1 METPGTALTPLG
13 PDPQRGP
20 FPFPAPRPAA
30 AYPRQPA
37 APPSS
42 HAFDAPTGG
51 LLEYWRIIQRRKGAV
66 IVITCLGALAGLLY
80 TLPQTP
86 VYRATTLIELQE
98 MNEDFMHMRDVNPNA
113 PQGGGGAG
121 DEIQTQVRILQSV
134 SLRDRVVKKLALEA
148 KTVAPKKTRLDAWR
162 EALKIAPAQP
172 PTPESIV
179 ANAARGVLVR
189 AQANTRLIV
198 ISCDSTNPQMAADFL
213 NTLTNE
219 YKLQNVESRWKATQ
233 YTGDWLTGQME
244 DLKIKLEHS
253 EDALQSYAAHSG
265 LLITGEKDNVADD
278 RVKQFQEALS
288 KAQGERIDAQS
299 KSENASHAPA
309 DSVPE
314 VLDDASTM
322 NIRGKVMDLRGQL
335 ADLGGTYTSAYPRV
349 REIEDQIA
357 AYEDELAKERKTVI
371 SRIQNDYATA
381 QQREKLLA
389 DQYNAAVL
397 VVAQQADQVA
407 HYNILKREV
416 DTDRTMYDGMLQRV
430 KESSIAAAL
439 RASNIDVVDPAVA
452 PEEPYKPSAID
463 NTGLGFL
470 FGLAFAVS
478 FVVLL
483 DRADR
488 TIQDPSDIEALLGI
502 PELGLVPSAAA
513 DPGRPRGLASG
524 AADGQDGTRSMVLL
538 TAERKNSALAESI
551 HATLTSILY
560 AGPAGQFP
568 QVLVFS
574 SPAPSEGKTT
584 ISSSLAVALAHIHK
598 RVLLVDAD
606 LRRPRLHQIFDV
618 DNDKGMVDLLRRTEP
633 IQGSLD
639 GHVRATAI
647 PNLSVM
653 PAGHSGA
660 GDPTLL
666 HSARLGEIVR
676 TCRGL
681 YDVVIVD
688 TPPMMTMADARVIA
702 RHADG
707 VVLVVRATRTSRDS
721 LRDAY
726 RRFSEDG
733 SRVLGAI
740 LNDWNPKKSGRYG
753 YYRYYSKY
761 KHYYSPG
768 DGGKGSDA
776 K

>member
-20 FPFPAPRPAA
+20 VPFPAPRSAA

-37 APPSS
+37 GPAASHLGEMPS
-42 HAFDAPTGG
+42 GG
-51 LLEYWRIIQRRKGAV
+51 LLEYWRIVQRRKGAV

-86 VYRATTLIELQE
+86 VYRASTLIEIQE

-113 PQGGGGAG
+113 PQAGGYSG
-121 DEIQTQVRILQSV
+121 DETQTQVRILQSA

-162 EALKIAPAQP
+162 EALKLAPAQP
-172 PTPESIV
+172 PTPRSIV
-179 ANAARGVLVR
+179 ANAAGGVLVR
-189 AQANTRLIV
+189 ALPNTRLIV

-213 NTLTNE
+213 NTMAGE
-219 YKLQNVESRWKATQ
+219 YRAQNVENRWKATQ
-233 YTGDWLTGQME
+233 FTGDWLTTQME

-265 LLITGEKDNVADD
+265 LLITGEKDNVADE
-278 RVKQFQEALS
+278 RVKQFQEELS
-288 KAQGERIDAQS
+288 KAQGERVNFQS
-299 KSENASHAPA
+299 KSENASRAPA
-309 DSVPE
+309 ESVPE
-314 VLDDASTM
+314 VLDDLSTKD
-322 NIRGKVMDLRGQL
+322 IRAKVMDLRGQL
-335 ADLGGTYTSAYPRV
+335 ADLGGTYTSEYPRV
-349 REIEDQIA
+349 KRLQEQIA
-357 AYEDELAKERKTVI
+357 AYEEELAKERKTVI

-389 DQYNAAVL
+389 DQYNAAVQ
-397 VVAQQADQVA
+397 VVGQQADQVA

-416 DTDRTMYDGMLQRV
+416 DTDRTMYDSMLQRV

-439 RASNIDVVDPAVA
+439 KASNINVVDPAVA
-452 PEEPYKPSAID
+452 PAGPFKPSATD
-463 NTGLGFL
+463 NTALGFL
-470 FGLAFAVS
+470 FGLGLAIA

-488 TIQDPSDIEALLGI
+488 TIQEPGDMEAFLGI

-513 DPGRPRGLASG
+513 DPGRPRGLAS
-524 AADGQDGTRSMVLL
+524 AAAGGLDATRSMILI
-538 TAERKNSALAESI
+538 TSERRNSALAESI

-574 SPAPSEGKTT
+574 SPGPGEGKTT
-584 ISSSLAVALAHIHK
+584 LASNLAVALAGIHK

-606 LRRPRLHQIFDV
+606 LRRPRLHHIFDL
-618 DNDKGMVDLLRRTEP
+618 DNEMGMVELLRRTEP

-653 PAGHSGA
+653 PAGRSGS

-666 HSARLGEIVR
+666 HSARLGEIVKI
-676 TCRGL
+676 CRGL

-733 SRVLGAI
+733 TRVLGAI

-761 KHYYSPG
+761 KHYYTPQ
-768 DGGKGSDA
+768 DKVDA
-776 K
+776 GR

>member
-20 FPFPAPRPAA
+20 IAFPAARPAA

-42 HAFDAPTGG
+42 HFGEVPSGG

-98 MNEDFMHMRDVNPNA
+98 MNEDFVHMRDVNPNA
-113 PQGGGGAG
+113 PLGAG
-121 DEIQTQVRILQSV
+121 GSADEIQTQVRILQSV
-134 SLRDRVVKKLALEA
+134 SLRDRVIKKLTLEA
-148 KTVAPKKTRLDAWR
+148 KTVEPQKTRLDAWR

-172 PTPESIV
+172 PTLQNIV
-179 ANAARGVLVR
+179 AKAAREVLVH
-189 AQANTRLIV
+189 AQLNTRLIV

-219 YKLQNVESRWKATQ
+219 YREQNVENRWKATQ
-233 YTGDWLTGQME
+233 FTGGWLTGQME

-278 RVKQFQEALS
+278 RVKQYQEELS
-288 KAQGERIDAQS
+288 KAQGERINFQS
-299 KSENASHAPA
+299 RSENASHAPA

-314 VLDDASTM
+314 VLDDASVM

-335 ADLGGTYTSAYPRV
+335 ADLSGTYTSEYPKVKRLQ
-349 REIEDQIA
+349 DQIA
-357 AYEDELAKERKTVI
+357 AYEEELAKERKTVI
-371 SRIQNDYATA
+371 SRIQNDYETA
-381 QQREKLLA
+381 RQREKLLA
-389 DQYNAAVL
+389 DEYNAAVL
-397 VVAQQADQVA
+397 VVGQQADQVA

-416 DTDRTMYDGMLQRV
+416 DTDRTMYDSMLQRV

-439 RASNIDVVDPAVA
+439 KASNINVVDPAVA
-452 PEEPYKPSAID
+452 PTAQYAPSATD

-470 FGLAFAVS
+470 LGLGFAIG

-488 TIQDPSDIEALLGI
+488 TIQDPSDIETLLGI

-513 DPGRPRGLASG
+513 DPGRPRGMVSG
-524 AADGQDGTRSMVLL
+524 AADGQDGTRSMLLL

-584 ISSSLAVALAHIHK
+584 ISTNLAVALAEIHK
-598 RVLLVDAD
+598 RVLLIDAD
-606 LRRPRLHQIFDV
+606 LRRPRLHHIFDL

-633 IQGSLD
+633 LQGSLD

-653 PAGHSGA
+653 PAGRSGP

-666 HSARLGEIVR
+666 HSARLGEIVKI
-676 TCRGL
+676 CRGL
-681 YDVVIVD
+681 YDVVILD

-753 YYRYYSKY
+753 YYQYYSKY
-761 KHYYSPG
+761 KHYYTPKDKADEG
-768 DGGKGSDA
+768 R
-776 K
+776 